1 MISKD
6 QIVSSSFVRY
16 GALPLGLIALVVVLR
31 VFFFTPFRVMTT
43 AQAPALRLGAWALA
57 RRTQSPDRGSLI
69 LFHTERA
76 GTSTS
81 AQSLMVARV
90 VALPGDSLEV
100 RSGQLFVNGVAVS
113 DYRHPRDTREQY
125 ALRLPRE
132 GGVYPLTSTNLV
144 AYRAA
149 LVEEQRLFAPARGE
163 VALHRLAPKDW
174 LVALA
179 SNPYHTFDGI
189 TTGYSP
195 TIRALHLT
203 LAIWVSSLRMLSR
216 VLSSLLYDGEPTYA
230 TPRYGLRAPCQLF
243 REAL

>member
-6 QIVSSSFVRY
+6 QVVSSSFVRY

-31 VFFFTPFRVMTT
+31 IFFFTPFRVMTT

-113 DYRHPRDTREQY
+113 DYRHPRDAREQY

-149 LVEEQRLFAPARGE
+149 LVEEQRLFAPTRGE
-163 VALHRLAPKDW
+163 VALHGLASKDW
-174 LVALA
+174 LTALA
-179 SNPYHTFDGI
+179 SNPYHTFRRDYYWVLTDDTSVAPDSRHLGI
-189 TTGYSP
+189 LPADAIEGV
-195 TIRALHLT
+195 ILFAL
-203 LAIWVSSLRMLSR
+203 
-216 VLSSLLYDGEPTYA
+216 
-230 TPRYGLRAPCQLF
+230 
-243 REAL
+243 

>member
-31 VFFFTPFRVMTT
+31 IFFFTPFRVMTT

-81 AQSLMVARV
+81 
-90 VALPGDSLEV
+90 
-100 RSGQLFVNGVAVS
+100 VS
-113 DYRHPRDTREQY
+113 DYRHPRDAREQY

-174 LVALA
+174 LTALA
-179 SNPYHTFDGI
+179 SNPYHTFRRDYYWVLTDDTSVAPDSRHLGI
-189 TTGYSP
+189 LPADAIEGV
-195 TIRALHLT
+195 ILFAL
-203 LAIWVSSLRMLSR
+203 
-216 VLSSLLYDGEPTYA
+216 
-230 TPRYGLRAPCQLF
+230 
-243 REAL
+243 

>member
-6 QIVSSSFVRY
+6 QIVRSSFVRY

-31 VFFFTPFRVMTT
+31 IFFFTPFRVMTT

-69 LFHTERA
+69 LYRTDRA
-76 GTSTS
+76 SASTS
-81 AQSLMVARV
+81 ADKLMVGRV
-90 VALPGDSLEV
+90 LALPGDSLEV

-113 DYRHPRDTREQY
+113 DYRHPRDAREQY

-149 LVEEQRLFAPARGE
+149 LIEEQRLFAPARGE
-163 VALHRLAPKDW
+163 VDLHRLAPKDW
-174 LVALA
+174 LAALA
-179 SNPYHTFDGI
+179 SNPYHTFRRDYYWVLTDDTSVAPDSRHLGI
-189 TTGYSP
+189 LPADAIEGV
-195 TIRALHLT
+195 ILFAL
-203 LAIWVSSLRMLSR
+203 
-216 VLSSLLYDGEPTYA
+216 
-230 TPRYGLRAPCQLF
+230 
-243 REAL
+243 